1 MEEQLGVNNEVKS
14 PIMLR
19 NDEIPK
25 PIMPDIVDLPKP
37 NNYQEIPTRVSR
49 EPLPTF
55 KEMKKETKKENSP
68 ALWTSLLS
76 VLLIA
81 TFMFSLKFY
90 EPADNLILTGGI
102 YIYPLTFLIVA
113 IICKFYGFKS
123 ARKSIFAS
131 VLAVLIFT
139 FITMLCVI
147 PDGNSTSMQ
156 YNAII
161 QYIFANDS
169 TYIGNFRIFY
179 PTLGQYFGVLISF
192 IISHLLY
199 ATIYNVTHKIT
210 IETLSIGLSL
220 FIAYILDRIIF
231 IFLLFSE
238 GLMKKTNTFD
248 FVIKCLTSEFMAAIA
263 VSVLIIIVMAIIIAV
278 TKNKNNKKI
287 A

>member
-37 NNYQEIPTRVSR
+37 NNYQETPTRVSR

-55 KEMKKETKKENSP
+55 KEMKKESKKENSP

-169 TYIGNFRIFY
+169 TYIGSFRIFY

-220 FIAYILDRIIF
+220 FIAYIIDRIVF
-231 IFLLFSE
+231 IFLLFAE
-238 GLMKKTNTFD
+238 GLSKKTNTFD

-263 VSVLIIIVMAIIIAV
+263 VSVLIIIVMAIVIAV

>member
-55 KEMKKETKKENSP
+55 KEMKKESKKENSP